1 MKNKIKRIGII
12 ILEETAL
19 LSGEL
24 LLVLLFGT
32 LAIIGFANMVFRL
45 VNHHLQRFDDVYYG
59 YVHSFLSDSM
69 TTFMKAMTFLGNPQ
83 FAIIP
88 GTLVVIYF
96 LFIKPHRWFSI
107 LVPVVGIGS
116 FFINRFMKYFF
127 DRPRPIISERMV
139 KVMYE
144 LSFPSGHAM
153 FSMAFYGLLAYISW
167 HYIKNKFLK
176 ILLTMLVIITIF
188 LIGVSRVY
196 LRVHYPSDV
205 LAGFASGFIWLVIAI
220 YTVKGIEHFIEKREK
235 RNNAKVPI
243 S

>member
-1 MKNKIKRIGII
+1 MKQKIKRIGII
-12 ILEETAL
+12 VLEEMAL

-32 LAIIGFANMVFRL
+32 LAIVGFANMVYRL
-45 VNHHLQRFDDVYYG
+45 VNNHLQSFDDTYYG

-69 TTFMKAMTFLGNPQ
+69 TSFMKIMTSLGNPQ
-83 FAIIP
+83 VAIIP
-88 GTLVVIYF
+88 GALIVIYF
-96 LFIKPHRWFSI
+96 LFIKPHRWYSI

-127 DRPRPIISERMV
+127 DRPRPLISERMV
-139 KVMYE
+139 KVIYE

-153 FSMAFYGLLAYISW
+153 FSMAFYGLVAYISW
-167 HYIKNKFLK
+167 HYIKNKTLK
-176 ILLTMLVIITIF
+176 VLLTMFIVILIF
-188 LIGVSRVY
+188 FIGVSRVY

-205 LAGFASGFIWLVIAI
+205 LAGFAAGFIWLVIAI
-220 YTVKGIEHFIEKREK
+220 YTIKGIEHFIKRREQRK
-235 RNNAKVPI
+235 SVE